1 VLYEA
6 SNRHVTAVKFVIAGG
21 FGVGKTTFVGAISEV
36 EPLTTEAA
44 MTVVATGIDDHKAV
58 SGTTK
63 TTTTVAMDFGRLTVD
78 ETLVMYL
85 FGAPGQGRFT
95 FMWDDLIN
103 GALGAVVLVDTRR
116 VEDCF
121 PAVDFFEKKHLPFVV
136 GVNLIIGLLRSVVN
150 ETREPGPVLTKLNSL
165 LAGQMDGRFATCCCV
180 LMSREGRVR
189 MANAGHLSPYCGGR
203 EVETPGGL
211 PLGVAPEVEYAEVSF
226 SIPEGERLV
235 MLSDGVVEARS
246 KSGELYGFER
256 TRSISIE
263 PIHQIAAK
271 AQQFGQEDDITVLGI
286 ELQPAFV

>member
-1 VLYEA
+1 VSVLSET

-44 MTVVATGIDDHKAV
+44 MTVVATGVDDHQAV
-58 SGTTK
+58 AATTK

-121 PAVDFFEKKHLPFVV
+121 AAVDYFEKKQLPFVV
-136 GVNLIIGLLRSVVN
+136 GVNCFENAPQYEMDDV
-150 ETREPGPVLTKLNSL
+150 RE
-165 LAGQMDGRFATCCCV
+165 A
-180 LMSREGRVR
+180 
-189 MANAGHLSPYCGGR
+189 
-203 EVETPGGL
+203 
-211 PLGVAPEVEYAEVSF
+211 
-226 SIPEGERLV
+226 
-235 MLSDGVVEARS
+235 
-246 KSGELYGFER
+246 
-256 TRSISIE
+256 
-263 PIHQIAAK
+263 
-271 AQQFGQEDDITVLGI
+271 LGI
-286 ELQPAFV
+286 SPGVPVFEIDARHKGSCRDALLVLLELLVSRLTSQVPS